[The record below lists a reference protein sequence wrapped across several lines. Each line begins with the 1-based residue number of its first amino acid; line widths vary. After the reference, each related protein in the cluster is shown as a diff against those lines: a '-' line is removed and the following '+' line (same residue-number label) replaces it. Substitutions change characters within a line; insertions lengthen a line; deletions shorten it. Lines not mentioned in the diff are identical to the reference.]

1 MCVTEI
7 PGKYST
13 KSQAKSLKNYQIYLT
28 RFSLLQSWIS
38 LPWSSS
44 RKNFWPTL
52 ASPPLRHVTK
62 QPIRVSYIET
72 LLGEIKCQKS
82 CGPDNIM
89 LKILKFSAPS
99 IVASHAGVFRGARI
113 SSLPKKKKYEL
124 PQEATS
130 IAVTWQSYLI
140 SALVLLR
147 GLRSGSSAMW
157 HLYLKKM
164 MPHQYQITDLSV
176 SCLSYPRS

>member
-1 MCVTEI
+1 MYVKSFMCVTEI
-7 PGKYST
+7 PGKCST
-13 KSQAKSLKNYQIYLT
+13 KSQAKSLKIYQIYLT
-28 RFSLLQSWIS
+28 RLSLLQSWIS

-52 ASPPLRHVTK
+52 ASPPLRHVTLSW
-62 QPIRVSYIET
+62 IVRVSYIET
-72 LLGEIKCQKS
+72 LLGEIKCNKS
-82 CGPDNIM
+82 CWPDNIM

-99 IVASHAGVFRGARI
+99 IV
-113 SSLPKKKKYEL
+113 
-124 PQEATS
+124 
-130 IAVTWQSYLI
+130 VTWQSYLI

-164 MPHQYQITDLSV
+164 MPLQYQITDLSV
-176 SCLSYPRS
+176 SCLLYPRS